1 MELMQLEIF
10 LAVAEERNLRKAADR
25 VFRTQ
30 PALSIALRKLEDEV
44 GVLLLERPGRNGW
57 NLTQAGRLLYDYAS
71 QMIRMRD
78 EVVALLN
85 GRQQYCR
92 GRLCIGTYPAESL
105 GSISKLTGPFT
116 KKHPDTNL
124 QVICDSES
132 NLVGGVRDGRIDLA
146 FLPTAPAEVLVG
158 TDLETACLHRSGRGP
173 SFWIV
178 RRRVGRS
185 DVARTFGQMLELPS
199 TSMQF
204 EAESAWRELRNT
216 ASAGGAGAAEL

>member
-44 GVLLLERPGRNGW
+44 GVLLLERPGKNGW

-85 GRQQYCR
+85 GRPQYCR

-105 GSISKLTGPFT
+105 GSISKLTEPFT
-116 KKHPDTNL
+116 KKHPNTNL
-124 QVICDSES
+124 QLICDSES
-132 NLVGGVRDGRIDLA
+132 NLLGGVRDGRIDLA
-146 FLPTAPAEVLVG
+146 FLPAAPAETLAG
-158 TDLETACLHRSGRGP
+158 NDLETASLHRSGRGP

-178 RRRVGRS
+178 HRRIGQS
-185 DVARTFGQMLELPS
+185 ELARTFGQMLQLPTLAPS
-199 TSMQF
+199 K
-204 EAESAWRELRNT
+204 AESVWRELRNT
-216 ASAGGAGAAEL
+216 ASTSVAEAAEL